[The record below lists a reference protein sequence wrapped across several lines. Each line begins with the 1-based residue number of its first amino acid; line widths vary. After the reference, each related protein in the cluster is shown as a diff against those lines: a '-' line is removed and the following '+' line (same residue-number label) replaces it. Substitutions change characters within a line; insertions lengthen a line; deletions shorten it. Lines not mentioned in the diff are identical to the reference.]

1 MKIAVCDDR
10 PEHLKKI
17 RELLEKYQQTRPG
30 LESQAEYFLSGA
42 ELLDQAEERGGYDLY
57 LLDILMPGENGISV
71 GKRLRQMG
79 KQGELIFLTSS
90 NDYAADSYE
99 VRAFFYLLKPV
110 EEEKL
115 FRVLDQA
122 VEKLTQ
128 QQKKTMLLET
138 REGTRCIPLDRI
150 LYAER
155 AGRVMRCHC
164 TDEVL
169 DSQTLRM
176 PFREAAAPLL
186 ADPQFYL
193 CGASFVLNFRHVTG
207 IKGQEALLDNGEA
220 LTLPRTAA
228 VEFKRAW
235 GDYWLK
241 ENARWIM

>member
-10 PEHLKKI
+10 PNISKN
-17 RELLEKYQQTRPG
+17 RELLEKYQQTVRDWM
-30 LESQAEYFLSGA
+30 SQAEYFLSGA

-128 QQKKTMLLET
+128 QQKKTH
-138 REGTRCIPLDRI
+138 
-150 LYAER
+150 A
-155 AGRVMRCHC
+155 AGDPGGNPMYSAGP
-164 TDEVL
+164 
-169 DSQTLRM
+169 DS
-176 PFREAAAPLL
+176 
-186 ADPQFYL
+186 L
-193 CGASFVLNFRHVTG
+193 CGAGRTG
-207 IKGQEALLDNGEA
+207 DALSLH
-220 LTLPRTAA
+220 R
-228 VEFKRAW
+228 
-235 GDYWLK
+235 
-241 ENARWIM
+241 